1 MNEVQVE
8 AFDIRKL
15 DELPWISSSLAERL
29 SASGDTTG
37 TPYYH
42 YRWKKKWLA
51 DYVAWPIQA
60 EDVSSLLEYASAH
73 QIPVVARGGG
83 TCYYGSA
90 SPTRGGLVVDTKR
103 MNKIL
108 EINSEQEWVRVQA
121 GAVFEVVDLEL
132 SKHGLALRV
141 APQSAVAS
149 TIAGWLGTGGKSG
162 IGTPKYGSFSENI
175 LEAEVVRPDGR
186 IETIDGE
193 DIEEFEGTA
202 GITGIITQIKMRVRS
217 LPETV
222 GGFMYAFYDLDAAIR
237 AVDKLSKARN
247 KPVYL
252 RMTDL
257 EYEWRIQGGLPP
269 HSRGSVFV
277 LAVYDGS
284 VTVLKEALDTG
295 RQILEEAGGQD
306 LGPAYYEK
314 GWEERFKVEM
324 KLKLEV
330 PTLSMQNFWIPLT
343 RIGPVVRKMNKI
355 AENYSICSCFYLVY
369 GNRNMTRMCV
379 FAPSDHRHWMH
390 FMAGKTM
397 LHHLVKTA
405 YQEGAELYTYG
416 LQNSIYLKRYQPEH
430 YHRFIELRQKWDPNG
445 IMNPDKLT
453 HTNISYTRMN
463 LMFNMNG
470 LFRRLQIKL
479 RGRETLCDVPVSGQ
493 GGIL

>member
-1 MNEVQVE
+1 MNEVQLDVH
-8 AFDIRKL
+8 DTKKL
-15 DELPWISSSLAERL
+15 DELANVSSSLVERL

-51 DYVAWPIQA
+51 DYVAWPIQT
-60 EDVSSLLEYASAH
+60 EDVSALLKFASANG
-73 QIPVVARGGG
+73 IAVVARGGG

-90 SPTRGGLVVDTKR
+90 SPTRGGLVVDTKQ

-108 EINSEQEWVRVQA
+108 EINNEQKWLRVQA
-121 GAVFEVVDLEL
+121 GAVFEEVDVEL
-132 SKHGLALRV
+132 YKHGLALPV
-141 APQSAVAS
+141 VPQSAVAA
-149 TIAGWLGTGGKSG
+149 TIGGWLGTGGKAG
-162 IGTPKYGSFSENI
+162 IGTPKYGSLSDNI
-175 LEAEVVRPDGR
+175 LEAEVVRPDGS
-186 IETIDGE
+186 IETVDEE
-193 DIEEFEGTA
+193 DIEEFMGTA
-202 GITGIITQIKMRVRS
+202 GITGIVTEIKMRVRS
-217 LPETV
+217 LPEKI
-222 GGFMYAFYDLDAAIR
+222 GGVMFAFYNLDAAIR
-237 AVDKLSKARN
+237 AADKLAKTRN

-277 LAVYDGS
+277 LAVYDS
-284 VTVLKEALDTG
+284 SEAVLNDALDTG
-295 RQILEEAGGQD
+295 RKILEEAGGRD
-306 LGPAYYEK
+306 LGPAYFEK

-343 RIGPVVRKMNKI
+343 RIGPVVRKMYKLAN
-355 AENYSICSCFYLVY
+355 NYSVCSCFYLVY
-369 GNRNMTRMCV
+369 GSGNMVRLCV

-397 LHHLVKTA
+397 LHHLVKEA
-405 YQEGAELYTYG
+405 YQEGGELYTFG
-416 LQNSIYLKRYQPEH
+416 LQNSVYLKRYQPEL
-430 YHRFIELRQKWDPNG
+430 YERFKELRNKWDPNG

-463 LMFNMNG
+463 LMFTMNG
-470 LFRRLQIKL
+470 RLRRIQIRLLGK
-479 RGRETLCDVPVSGQ
+479 EFLCVVPVSGQ